1 MPTNII
7 SHLMTQRL
15 KSIIYDYEQSQQLNE
30 STQDHLDT
38 TTYFLTK
45 IIMPWG
51 VELNEPCFTQYKQ
64 DLLIA
69 LQYQEETINSYPKR
83 TYTLLGKALNNM
95 VMGFNAN

>member
-7 SHLMTQRL
+7 SHTMTQRL
-15 KSIIYDYEQSQQLNE
+15 KCIIYDYEQSQQLNE

-51 VELNEPCFTQYKQ
+51 VDLNESCFTQYKH

-69 LQYQEETINSYPKR
+69 LHYHEEHINSYPKR
-83 TYTLLGKALNNM
+83 TYTLLHKALNAM
-95 VMGFNAN
+95 HVGFNAN